1 MTFIKT
7 IDIDQAEGIVKNEY
21 DKGIRRS
28 GRVFNILKIMSQS
41 PSALKEAMRLYLAIM
56 FGESKLSRAQREM
69 IAIVVSQVNHCKY

>member
-21 DKGIRRS
+21 DKGVQQS

-41 PSALKEAMRLYLAIM
+41 PAALKESMRLYLAIM
-56 FGESKLSRAQREM
+56 HGESELSRAQREM
-69 IAIVVSQVNHCKY
+69 IATVVSQVNNCKY

>member
-21 DKGIRRS
+21 DKGVQRS

-41 PSALKEAMRLYLAIM
+41 PAALKESMRLYLAIM
-56 FGESKLSRAQREM
+56 HGESELSRAQRKM
-69 IAIVVSQVNHCKY
+69 IATVVSQVNHCKY